1 MLSSQRKDVLP
12 PWHGPST
19 FITSH
24 CLQDLGECS
33 KNLIMVMW
41 DDKDAECE
49 EDRKLGTKQN
59 KKRQ

>member
-12 PWHGPST
+12 SWHGPNT

-24 CLQDLGECS
+24 CPQDLGDSS

-49 EDRKLGTKQN
+49 EDRKLETK
-59 KKRQ
+59 